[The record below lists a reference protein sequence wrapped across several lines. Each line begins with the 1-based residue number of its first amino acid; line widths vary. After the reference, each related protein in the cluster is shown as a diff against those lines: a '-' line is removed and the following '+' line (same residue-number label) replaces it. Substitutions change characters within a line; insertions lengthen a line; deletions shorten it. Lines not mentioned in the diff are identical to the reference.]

1 MHLDQIDLDG
11 ESRLKAMTTS
21 ELPLL
26 TVDGGPN
33 DGKTMPIAKPR
44 ITLGRADDNDVAV
57 GGPGVSRKHAEI
69 VRSAA
74 GYHLRDLGSTNG
86 TSVNGINIAGGE
98 HILQHGDDIRLG
110 TSKVSLVFRTD
121 ANTTVEMP
129 LSVLDSERAQSP
141 DSAHEPASTSTSSR
155 SPEKSI
161 LQYVESHPEG
171 ANLDTLRE
179 LSGRPKQ
186 EVIRIVAQLLDSGQL
201 DQRDLRFFAA
211 AGASAEH
218 PCQEH
223 GKLFERYDAGGIVL
237 YAHME
242 LDDWCV
248 EGDNQD

>member
-1 MHLDQIDLDG
+1 
-11 ESRLKAMTTS
+11 MTTS

-26 TVDGGPN
+26 TVDSGPN
-33 DGKTMPIAKPR
+33 DGKTMPIAKHR
-44 ITLGRADDNDVAV
+44 VALGRADDNDVAV

-69 VRSAA
+69 VRSAD

-86 TSVNGINIAGGE
+86 TSVNGVDLAGGE

-110 TSKVSLVFRTD
+110 TSKASLVFRTD

-129 LSVLDSERAQSP
+129 LSVLDSEQARSP
-141 DSAHEPASTSTSSR
+141 GPALEAVSPSASSR

-171 ANLDTLRE
+171 ARLDTLRE

-201 DQRDLRFFAA
+201 DQRDLRFFT
-211 AGASAEH
+211 AGGESAEH
-218 PCQEH
+218 LCKEH
-223 GKLFERYDAGGIVL
+223 GKPFERYEAGGIAL

-242 LDDWCV
+242 ADDWCI
-248 EGDNQD
+248 EGDN